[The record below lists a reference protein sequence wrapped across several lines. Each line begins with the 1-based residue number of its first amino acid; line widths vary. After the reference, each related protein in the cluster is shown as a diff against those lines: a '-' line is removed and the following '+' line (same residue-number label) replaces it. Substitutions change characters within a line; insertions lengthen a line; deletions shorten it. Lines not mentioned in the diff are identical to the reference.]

1 MMRRS
6 NLQTSMTSIW
16 CLRVSPC
23 LVRGT
28 ELMSRARPPALSRP
42 RADLASGYAPDLAER
57 LDALD
62 RRRCFFAALPIQGS
76 FRSYPPA
83 DQLAGR
89 SLTGAAAS
97 AASLRTYTSWIRSQ
111 AGLAPGALHFTN
123 FPALSRQ

>member
-16 CLRVSPC
+16 YLRVSPC

-28 ELMSRARPPALSRP
+28 ELISRARPPALSRN

-62 RRRCFFAALPIQGS
+62 
-76 FRSYPPA
+76 PPA
-83 DQLAGR
+83 VFCSPTD
-89 SLTGAAAS
+89 
-97 AASLRTYTSWIRSQ
+97 
-111 AGLAPGALHFTN
+111 PGKFYE
-123 FPALSRQ
+123 